1 MKFILYTFVLLLL
14 SNQFGIYFLA
24 LIVLAWI
31 YKRIIWIPIPV
42 IITAY
47 IWYHIEPLYWYL
59 RLSLG
64 RNYFLK
70 RIDSRRQITF
80 R

>member
-24 LIVLAWI
+24 LIVFAWI
-31 YKRIIWIPIPV
+31 YRRIIWIPIPV

-59 RLSLG
+59 RCNNL
-64 RNYFLK
+64 LK